1 MVSFSLIPLFKC
13 STHDAVDFKIHL
25 FTGYENSTM
34 FDLTV
39 TWLIFFLQARR
50 ILGPQTQGLPP
61 QTIMGPPHQVLSSW
75 GSILYPIQISQSG
88 SSLMSGG
95 PAVISQTSQQVPQ
108 PGSMIISHP
117 GQHPSQ
123 GPPMVVSQINP
134 HPQAMTGNL
143 AFHGRFP

>member
-1 MVSFSLIPLFKC
+1 MRIP
-13 STHDAVDFKIHL
+13 
-25 FTGYENSTM
+25 
-34 FDLTV
+34 
-39 TWLIFFLQARR
+39 
-50 ILGPQTQGLPP
+50 GPQTQGLP
-61 QTIMGPPHQVLSSW
+61 QTIMGPPHQVLSSG

-88 SSLMSGG
+88 PSLMSGG
-95 PAVISQTSQQVPQ
+95 PVVISQTGQQVPQ

-123 GPPMVVSQINP
+123 GPQMVVSQTNP